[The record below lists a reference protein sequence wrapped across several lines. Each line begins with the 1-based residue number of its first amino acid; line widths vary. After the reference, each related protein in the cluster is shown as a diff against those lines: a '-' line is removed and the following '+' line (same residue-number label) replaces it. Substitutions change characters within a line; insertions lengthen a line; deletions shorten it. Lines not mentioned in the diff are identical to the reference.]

1 MNFVELLLSGN
12 SPYFE
17 LIEYLKRS
25 ELPLYIFG
33 AGSYAELYCEQL
45 QSEGLAV
52 SGVCV
57 DKQYWSEGQSCFG
70 NTVQTFDEVAATVA
84 KCDMLLAIS
93 PGNVKDGLVTPAQT
107 AVVRIKAQIE
117 QSGYNYFPPDSVVI
131 FDLFGPKTDFDFIC
145 KQRVFFEQSFS
156 LFEDELSKK
165 VFLNILRYKIT
176 KDYRYLHGIVT
187 KGEYVE
193 QGVISF
199 QNEET
204 LVDAGAYDGDTIEAL
219 AFHIA
224 QLGGSIS
231 KIYAI
236 EPDAKNYQKL
246 TRFVERNTFPFVI
259 ECIRK
264 GLSNTHSYVSFSD
277 QNNMKSAIVEGDTGM
292 RSSDSQVLVEI
303 DKLDSILHDQKGVS
317 FIKMDIEGVELK
329 ALEGAK
335 NTICKNRPKLAICV
349 YHKRE
354 DLYSIPLYLKSLV
367 PEYKFY
373 LRNYHYMGVGT
384 VLYAVFPH

>member
-1 MNFVELLLSGN
+1 MVYALINSISLTGN
-12 SPYFE
+12 SV
-17 LIEYLKRS
+17 LNSI
-25 ELPLYIFG
+25 
-33 AGSYAELYCEQL
+33 
-45 QSEGLAV
+45 
-52 SGVCV
+52 
-57 DKQYWSEGQSCFG
+57 
-70 NTVQTFDEVAATVA
+70 QTFDEVAAKVPNAT
-84 KCDMLLAIS
+84 CCLLFHR
-93 PGNVKDGLVTPAQT
+93 NVKDGLIAPAQI
-107 AVVRIKAQIE
+107 AVARIKKQIE
-117 QSGYNYFPPDSVVI
+117 KTGYNYFPPDSVVI

-145 KQRVFFEQSFS
+145 KQRKYFEQSFS
-156 LFEDELSKK
+156 LFEDALSKK

-176 KDYRYLHGIVT
+176 KDSRYLQGIVT
-187 KGEYVE
+187 KGEYFE

-199 QNEET
+199 QNDEI

-224 QLGGSIS
+224 QRGGSIS

-236 EPDAKNYQKL
+236 EPDSKNYLKL
-246 TRFVERNTFPFVI
+246 MRHVERNSYPFVI
-259 ECIRK
+259 ECIKK
-264 GLSNTHSYVSFSD
+264 GLSDTHSYVSFSD
-277 QNNMKSAIVEGDTGM
+277 QNNMKSAIVEDDTGM
-292 RSSDSQVLVEI
+292 RSFDTQTLVEVDTI
-303 DKLDSILHDQKGVS
+303 DSILKDQKGVS

-335 NTICKNRPKLAICV
+335 NTIYKYRPKLAICV

-384 VLYAVFPH
+384 VLYAVLPH